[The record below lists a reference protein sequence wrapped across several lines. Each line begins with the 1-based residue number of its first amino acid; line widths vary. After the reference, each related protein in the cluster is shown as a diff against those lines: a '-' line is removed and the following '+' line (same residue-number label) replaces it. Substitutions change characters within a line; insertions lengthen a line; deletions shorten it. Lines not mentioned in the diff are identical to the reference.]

1 MTAGDD
7 AEMRGGRVASSA
19 HEERNAKESLQ
30 HKRAVKVSL
39 SGRSTGMGAYTQQ
52 YLYSI
57 RQQKRLEPH
66 HTEWSRTGRH
76 WEDIYYLL
84 PGKYFLAIKDISNS
98 GKHYC
103 RYALLRVFTPEEY
116 REKVKND
123 KYAMRNFDHYYRNYG
138 YEIIDLP
145 TTTPPAPYVEPPCS
159 CLSEETAEY

>member
-1 MTAGDD
+1 MG
-7 AEMRGGRVASSA
+7 
-19 HEERNAKESLQ
+19 ESLQ
-30 HKRAVKVSL
+30 NVRAVKVSL
-39 SGRSTGMGAYTQQ
+39 PGRSTGMGAYTQH

-66 HTEWSRTGRH
+66 RTEWSRTGRH

-116 REKVKND
+116 REKVKD
-123 KYAMRNFDHYYRNYG
+123 KEYVMRNFDHYYRHNA

-145 TTTPPAPYVEPPCS
+145 SEHPPAPYVEVPCE
-159 CLSEETAEY
+159 CLREENAEY

>member
-1 MTAGDD
+1 M
-7 AEMRGGRVASSA
+7 
-19 HEERNAKESLQ
+19 K
-30 HKRAVKVSL
+30 AVKVCL
-39 SGRSTGMGAYTQQ
+39 AGRNTGMGAFTQH

-66 HTEWSRTGRH
+66 HTETSRTGNH
-76 WEDIYYLL
+76 WTDIYYLL

-103 RYALLRVFTPEEY
+103 RYALLRVFTQEEY

-123 KYAMRNFDHYYRNYG
+123 KYAMRNFDHYYRHYA

-145 TTTPPAPYVEPPCS
+145 SERPPAEYVEPPCS
-159 CLSEETAEY
+159 CLSEENAEY